1 MKTFENNE
9 GASISQHTEV
19 LIQNAKVGSDIF
31 EDLPDLD
38 INGDIKQPKHS
49 QEKHSFSQKL
59 NCPLDEKVKQKFQKM
74 SKDGYNYEKLINI
87 VPKHDENETCEC
99 GHKFDPGSP
108 IKNYWIQSKGVR
120 MHNTEWVPKLSRTAY
135 YRPTVGKQCEHK
147 DTWTGEDDMLLN
159 IREWFKCLSVQFIPS
174 YILICMVYTF
184 TNIIS
189 LNGSRI
195 PNVFLCNSYVHAN
208 LFAWF

>member
-1 MKTFENNE
+1 MMKIKLVN
-9 GASISQHTEV
+9 
-19 LIQNAKVGSDIF
+19 VG
-31 EDLPDLD
+31 
-38 INGDIKQPKHS
+38 INLTKDAQ
-49 QEKHSFSQKL
+49 
-59 NCPLDEKVKQKFQKM
+59 
-74 SKDGYNYEKLINI
+74 SKK
-87 VPKHDENETCEC
+87 
-99 GHKFDPGSP
+99 
-108 IKNYWIQSKGVR
+108 YWIQSKEVR

-147 DTWTGEDDMLLN
+147 DTWTGEDDMMLN

-189 LNGSRI
+189 LNGSKI